1 MAASIMV
8 AVRIWGCK
16 LVSEIYIEK
25 FLAILNRHGLDL
37 TPLLGIP
44 LRSQLISEIDDLFD
58 LIYLQG
64 LVDGEDKERS
74 NSDR

>member
-1 MAASIMV
+1 MV